1 MAEKKQVKKVISTEK
16 VITPEV
22 KAVVVTETKVARV
35 IIRKKFSGVVVSDKS
50 DKTIVVKVDT
60 VKIHPKYKKRYT
72 RSQKYKVHDEKNEF
86 KTGDKV
92 NFVECRPL
100 SRDKRWRVVK

>member
-1 MAEKKQVKKVISTEK
+1 MAEKKQVKKVVPAEK
-16 VITPEV
+16 KITPEV
-22 KAVVVTETKVARV
+22 KAVVPTETKVAAA
-35 IIRKKFSGVVVSDKS
+35 IIRRRFSGVVVSDKS

-72 RSQKYKVHDEKNEF
+72 QSQKYKVHDEKNEF
-86 KTGDKV
+86 KAGDKV
-92 NFVECRPL
+92 SFVECRPL